1 MRQFLALIQAV
12 CGKLLEGFVRTR
24 LMAELY
30 GADELFRRRIDHPS
44 DDPRV
49 GSVPPLSVFFDTS
62 RDQECFDFLR

>member
-24 LMAELY
+24 LMAELH

-44 DDPRV
+44 DDPRAGSGPIV
-49 GSVPPLSVFFDTS
+49 GVL
-62 RDQECFDFLR
+62 